1 MPATATVSVLTYF
14 APFDD
19 TTSLFL
25 KFVASAQKSIDTV
38 IYGMHLPAFEDLLIE
53 KHRQGVRISLV
64 LDHSQSAG
72 KAEAQEVRRLV
83 DAGVPLII
91 GTSPMHGQI
100 LHSKF
105 TVVDGH
111 AVEHGSWNYS
121 LSAAAQSNTM
131 CFVDDAAYA
140 AEFLKHHDRLIA
152 FIKLHEHITQP
163 TGATLA
169 EVAVPVSEAP
179 VESPPA

>member
-1 MPATATVSVLTYF
+1 MPATAAVSVTTLF

-19 TTSLFL
+19 TMGAFL

-38 IYGMHLPAFEDLLIE
+38 IYGMHAPALSDLLIE

-64 LDHSQSAG
+64 LDHSQAAG
-72 KAEAQEVRRLV
+72 VAEAKEVQRLV

-105 TVVDGH
+105 TVVDGR

-131 CFVDDAAYA
+131 CFVEDASYA
-140 AEFLKHHDRLIA
+140 VEFLRHHDRLIT

-163 TGATLA
+163 TGVTLA
-169 EVAVPVSEAP
+169 DVAVAASAGDEVAS
-179 VESPPA
+179 